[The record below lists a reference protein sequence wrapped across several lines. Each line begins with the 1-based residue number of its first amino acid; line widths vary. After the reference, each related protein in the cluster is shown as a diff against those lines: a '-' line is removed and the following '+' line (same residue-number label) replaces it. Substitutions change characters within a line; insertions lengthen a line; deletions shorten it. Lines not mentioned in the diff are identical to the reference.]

1 MRRNERANTNDNR
14 MMAAV
19 RRSQSETVSVN
30 LASVSQS
37 ERAD

>member
-19 RRSQSETVSVN
+19 MRSQNETVSVEPS
-30 LASVSQS
+30 LSQS